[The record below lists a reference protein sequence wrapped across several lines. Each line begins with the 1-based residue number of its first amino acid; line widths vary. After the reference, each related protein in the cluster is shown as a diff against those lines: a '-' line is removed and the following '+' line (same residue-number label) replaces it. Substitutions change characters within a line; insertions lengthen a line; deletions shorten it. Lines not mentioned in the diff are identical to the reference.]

1 MGRGRVRGEGE
12 GRGREGR
19 GGEGGEGWGGRGG
32 RGGFLSVR
40 WFHPLT
46 LIVCVLEWKCPV
58 SRAKGVFLLPLVCV
72 HLSPPLV
79 AFPPVHLM
87 QVHPD
92 VYSCVVEGCPLET
105 KERLSTMTS
114 PVHSDN
120 VTQWLQTTRVL
131 SYS

>member
-1 MGRGRVRGEGE
+1 MEQGQSKRSEGACDRGG
-12 GRGREGR
+12 EGR
-19 GGEGGEGWGGRGG
+19 GGEGEEGEGS
-32 RGGFLSVR
+32 LSVR

-58 SRAKGVFLLPLVCV
+58 SRAKGVFLLPPCAC
-72 HLSPPLV
+72 PPLTTTGD
-79 AFPPVHLM
+79 PPVHFM
-87 QVHPD
+87 QVHLD

-114 PVHSDN
+114 PVHVDN